1 MSEQQPN
8 ASSTMKVGGINLTAR
23 RIIGLIIAV
32 VALIFVF
39 SNTGQVT
46 LKFLWLDLS
55 APGWVMLL
63 VLLLAG
69 FLVGFT
75 MGRKRYKQG

>member
-1 MSEQQPN
+1 MSEQQ
-8 ASSTMKVGGINLTAR
+8 SSSSSKLQVGGVNLTAR
-23 RIIGLIIAV
+23 RIIGIIIAV
-32 VALIFVF
+32 AALIFVF

-46 LKFLWLDLS
+46 LKFLWLDVS

-69 FLVGFT
+69 FLVGFS

>member
-1 MSEQQPN
+1 MSDTGTKE
-8 ASSTMKVGGINLTAR
+8 SSGLSVGGFDLTAR
-23 RIIGLIIAV
+23 RIIGLVIAV

-39 SNTGQVT
+39 SNTGEVT
-46 LKFLWLDLS
+46 LKWLWLNVS

-69 FLVGFT
+69 FAVGFM
-75 MGRKRYKQG
+75 MGRKRYRRD

>member
-1 MSEQQPN
+1 M
-8 ASSTMKVGGINLTAR
+8 ADSSGSSSGLAVGGVQLTGR
-23 RIIGLIIAV
+23 RILGIVIGV

-39 SNTGQVT
+39 SNTGEVT
-46 LKFLWLDLS
+46 LKFLWLDVS

-69 FLVGFT
+69 FLVGF
-75 MGRKRYKQG
+75 MIGRKKYKGG